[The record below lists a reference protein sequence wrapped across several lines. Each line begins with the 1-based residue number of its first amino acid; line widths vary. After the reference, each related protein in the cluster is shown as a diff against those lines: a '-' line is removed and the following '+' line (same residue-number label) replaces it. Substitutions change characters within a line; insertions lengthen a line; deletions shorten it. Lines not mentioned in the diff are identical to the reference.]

1 LLPSRKDETPVIEL
15 SAVFWI
21 FVLLFGVIGLMRGWV
36 RELQVTAAV
45 VLAMFIIEQI
55 SPWVWQVL
63 VSRTPAEAL
72 AADPLGTLRRL
83 VMLKAAIMLIVVF
96 FGYQGPVVI
105 QFVTQG
111 RAPGAAKPRESI
123 QEGLLGLGVGLLN
136 GYLIV
141 GALWWYLHVGQYPF
155 EWMVSPLGFPDSASA
170 AMINS
175 LPLRYLASPWL
186 EILVVIFF
194 LIVIVVVL

>member
-1 LLPSRKDETPVIEL
+1 MIEL
-15 SAVFWI
+15 AAVFWI
-21 FVLLFGVIGLMRGWV
+21 FVLLFGVIGLIRGWV
-36 RELQVTAAV
+36 REIQVTAAA

-63 VSRTPAEAL
+63 VSRTPADQL

-83 VMLKAAIMLIVVF
+83 VMLKSAIMMFVVF

-105 QFVTQG
+105 SMATRG
-111 RAPGAAKPRESI
+111 RANSNRPRESI
-123 QEGLLGLGVGLLN
+123 QEGILGLGVGLLN

-141 GALWWYLHVGQYPF
+141 GALWWYLHVAQYPF
-155 EWMVSPLGFPDSASA
+155 PWMISPLSIPDSTSA
-170 AMINS
+170 ELISA

-194 LIVIVVVL
+194 LIVIVAIL